1 MVDTK
6 RLDDVIALRGL
17 TRLGVAKRLG
27 MGVEPFNNRMRKG
40 IFGSDE
46 IEDLVELLD
55 IVHPEQIFFASKVN

>member
-6 RLDDVIALRGL
+6 GLDDVIALRGL

-27 MGVEPFNNRMRKG
+27 MGAEPFNTRMRKG

-46 IEDLVELLD
+46 IEDLVELLE
-55 IVHPEQIFFASKVN
+55 IAHPERIFFTDKVN